1 MKANQKVRNGKK
13 MTKKLD
19 DMPFVM
25 INLDKPRKIRF
36 TSWSVVEM
44 ESRYKRKLG
53 PMYKDVQE
61 GNVGLVDNMI
71 LLRAGL
77 LEEMP
82 GLENCPTPPEGNIML
97 DASLEYFTRLY
108 DADCESASP
117 PRTHKYSSPPPN
129 ASRGVR
135 WLCSAWDSRCNPDTV
150 LTASEYS
157 CRPSGMSLRD

>member
-82 GLENCPTPPEGNIML
+82 ALENCPTPPEGNIML
-97 DASLEYFTRLY
+97 DASLKYVTRLY
-108 DADCESASP
+108 DAAEDRDSIMKQLGEAFSSAMGGQ
-117 PRTHKYSSPPPN
+117 
-129 ASRGVR
+129 AG
-135 WLCSAWDSRCNPDTV
+135 
-150 LTASEYS
+150 LTDEEKAKNEE
-157 CRPSGMSLRD
+157 PTE